1 MDTQKLRAYIIE
13 QKRKGMNK
21 TQIAMSLGMSVEEF
35 SHCLEGEEVITEAND
50 TPPAQAPAPAANVQE
65 TATDIPEEADDYN
78 TVKIMNGPSNPVP
91 TATNEKKSKKQASA
105 PKEPVE
111 EAADA

>member
-13 QKRKGMNK
+13 QKRKGLNK

-35 SHCLEGEEVITEAND
+35 SHCLEGEEVVTAAND
-50 TPPAQAPAPAANVQE
+50 TPTPTPAPAANVQE

-78 TVKIMNGPSNPVP
+78 TVKVMNGPSNPIP
-91 TATNEKKSKKQASA
+91 TAANEKKSKKQA
-105 PKEPVE
+105 
-111 EAADA
+111 DILFL

>member
-1 MDTQKLRAYIIE
+1 MDTQKLRDYIIE

-21 TQIAMSLGMSVEEF
+21 TQIAMSLGMTVEEF
-35 SHCLEGEEVITEAND
+35 NHCLEGEEVIAAAND
-50 TPPAQAPAPAANVQE
+50 TPAPALVANIQE
-65 TATDIPEEADDYN
+65 TATNISEEADDPN
-78 TVKIMNGPSNPVP
+78 TVKAMNTPPVP

-111 EAADA
+111 ETADA

>member
-35 SHCLEGEEVITEAND
+35 NHCLEGEEVVTAAND
-50 TPPAQAPAPAANVQE
+50 TPAPAPAPTTVANIQE
-65 TATDIPEEADDYN
+65 TATDIPKEADD
-78 TVKIMNGPSNPVP
+78 PNPVP
-91 TATNEKKSKKQASA
+91 TVTNEKKSKKQAGA

-111 EAADA
+111 ETADA

>member
-13 QKRKGMNK
+13 QKRKGLNK

-35 SHCLEGEEVITEAND
+35 NHCLEGEEVVTAAKD
-50 TPPAQAPAPAANVQE
+50 TFTPVPAPTPAANVQE

-78 TVKIMNGPSNPVP
+78 TVKVMNTPPIP
-91 TATNEKKSKKQASA
+91 TAANEKKSKKQASA
-105 PKEPVE
+105 PKESVE
-111 EAADA
+111 ETADA

>member
-1 MDTQKLRAYIIE
+1 MDTQKLRAYIFE

-35 SHCLEGEEVITEAND
+35 SHCLEGEEVVTATND
-50 TPPAQAPAPAANVQE
+50 TPTPAPAPAPAANVQE

-78 TVKIMNGPSNPVP
+78 TVKVMNTPPVP
-91 TATNEKKSKKQASA
+91 TAANEKKSKKQAGT

-111 EAADA
+111 ETADA